1 MKSTKPLRAGKQLG
15 SFRAIILP
23 IARRHHARNVRIF
36 GSFARGD
43 ERHSSDIDILVRMPA
58 RASLL
63 DLIGLKQDLEAALRR
78 KVDLLTD
85 DGLSPYLRE
94 RILREARPL

>member
-1 MKSTKPLRAGKQLG
+1 
-15 SFRAIILP
+15 LP
-23 IARRHHARNVRIF
+23 IARRHNASKVRIF

-43 ERHSSDIDILVRMPA
+43 VRRSSDVDILVQMPA

-63 DLIGLKQDLEAALRR
+63 DLIGLKQDLESALKR
-78 KVDLLTD
+78 KLDLLTD

-94 RILREARPL
+94 RILREARAL

>member
-1 MKSTKPLRAGKQLG
+1 MREALHTTPARFHSLRKAIQPII
-15 SFRAIILP
+15 RA
-23 IARRHHARNVRIF
+23 HGARNVRVF

-43 ERHSSDIDILVRMPA
+43 HRMSSDIDLLVQLPA

-63 DLIGLKQDLEAALRR
+63 DLIGLKQDLEAGLGR

-85 DGLSPYLRE
+85 DGLSPCLRD
-94 RILREARPL
+94 RILREAVPL